1 MENIGDFTNL
11 HNEKNNLEVTFKR
24 NRFGYWNLCKR
35 LPNFVNV
42 AALIDIHTILIAVYC
57 LLVALSYLKSLML
70 SNSKV
75 DYLYADNICITWTF
89 MYI

>member
-1 MENIGDFTNL
+1 MDNKSLTDIYILMCDNIL
-11 HNEKNNLEVTFKR
+11 I
-24 NRFGYWNLCKR
+24 
-35 LPNFVNV
+35 
-42 AALIDIHTILIAVYC
+42 ALILSKISSIDIHTFLIAVYC
-57 LLVALSYLKSLML
+57 LLMALSYLKSLML